1 MTGSRHLRGALS
13 SPFSAGVGIVW
24 VGLCLAACGGGT
36 APRSRPTTA
45 LAAPDARDARNAAID
60 AFGRRAW
67 DALSSHQPTRL
78 LYDELDLRELLD
90 PAGATRFSARR
101 GSAARI
107 GSGGVELDSAR
118 YAGICLQGAREEP
131 ANGVLGLRSRGWV
144 FDRALVIGTRP
155 GGRRVAAWLEGI
167 FVFTDAG
174 FGALDLERVEEPR
187 WEHSDLE
194 LAPCDLA
201 VRNDLPEAA
210 R

>member
-1 MTGSRHLRGALS
+1 MARRPLASEPRRSDTLGPG
-13 SPFSAGVGIVW
+13 FWSAIA
-24 VGLCLAACGGGT
+24 LCLVACGGS
-36 APRSRPTTA
+36 APGLSRPSTA
-45 LAAPDARDARNAAID
+45 LAAPDAREDRNAAID
-60 AFGRRAW
+60 AFGQRAW
-67 DALSSHQPTRL
+67 DALASRQPTRL

-90 PAGATRFSARR
+90 AAGATRFSARR
-101 GSAARI
+101 GTAARL
-107 GSGGVELDSAR
+107 GRSGVELDSAR

-131 ANGVLGLRSRGWV
+131 ADGVLGLRSRGWV

-174 FGALDLERVEEPR
+174 FGAIDLERVEEPR

>member
-1 MTGSRHLRGALS
+1 MGARRLL
-13 SPFSAGVGIVW
+13 VGTV
-24 VGLCLAACGGGT
+24 LCLLAFGCGAAG
-36 APRSRPTTA
+36 PRRPTTV
-45 LAAPDARDARNAAID
+45 LAAPDDRAARNAAID

-67 DALSSHQPTRL
+67 AALAEGQPTRV
-78 LYDELDLRELLD
+78 LYDELILRALLET
-90 PAGATRFSARR
+90 ASATRLSARR
-101 GSAARI
+101 GTLERRIAA
-107 GSGGVELDSAR
+107 SGDLRALLETAT

-131 ANGVLGLRSRGWV
+131 AGGVLGLRSPGWV

-155 GGRRVAAWLEGI
+155 AGRRVASWLEGI

>member
-1 MTGSRHLRGALS
+1 MARLA
-13 SPFSAGVGIVW
+13 W
-24 VGLCLAACGGGT
+24 VALCLVACGGGG
-36 APRSRPTTA
+36 APLSRPTTA
-45 LAAPDARDARNAAID
+45 LAAPDAREDRNAAID
-60 AFGRRAW
+60 AFGQRAW
-67 DALSSHQPTRL
+67 GALVSRAPSRL

-90 PAGATRFSARR
+90 AAGATRFSARR
-101 GSAARI
+101 GSSVRI
-107 GSGGVELDSAR
+107 GGGVVALDSAR

-155 GGRRVAAWLEGI
+155 GGRRVAAWLEGV